1 MKTRH
6 YLRSCS
12 GLVLLLLA
20 GTMPLS
26 QALAQEGNRNKRKS
40 VERPTLI
47 QKIGG
52 FFSQGSRNVE
62 RTRATTQRSSR
73 PSDTLY
79 QNTSMEMNGGP
90 QQLTLIST
98 STASSSTI
106 MTPSGTQFL
115 QVPDQE
121 EVLSTA
127 TDLPPVF
134 QQNREEKREPVQLA
148 SMRESPY
155 ATPGKPL
162 DRSKLPIAQW
172 SNSPGQVISPFP
184 PHHHLDVKGLPSNS
198 LAKDPANGQI
208 FRLPY

>member
-1 MKTRH
+1 MKTHRN
-6 YLRSCS
+6 LRSCS

-26 QALAQEGNRNKRKS
+26 QALAQEGNRQKRNTQ
-40 VERPTLI
+40 RPTLI

-52 FFSQGSRNVE
+52 FFTQGPRNVE
-62 RTRATTQRSSR
+62 RTRATQRPYRSG
-73 PSDTLY
+73 DTLY

-90 QQLTLIST
+90 QQVTLTST
-98 STASSSTI
+98 STASTSTI
-106 MTPSGTQFL
+106 IPRTGDQFL
-115 QVPDQE
+115 QVPEQE
-121 EVLSTA
+121 EVLATA

-134 QQNREEKREPVQLA
+134 QPNREEKRETPQLA
-148 SMRESPY
+148 SLRESPY

-162 DRSKLPIAQW
+162 DRSKLPVAQW
-172 SNSPGQVISPFP
+172 SNSPGQVVSPFP
-184 PHHHLDVKGLPSNS
+184 PHHHLDVRGLPSNS